1 MSDYLLWAFSLLGI
15 AALLFVIEIIVPSG
29 GIIGLV
35 ALAAALGAVVA
46 FSYESTT
53 LGIVSLAGLIVMV
66 PLAIN
71 FALKVFPN
79 TPIGKRL
86 ILGEDENDEA
96 ELAKLEQSRRE
107 EEARR
112 QALVGAEGTTSTT
125 MRPVGSV
132 KIDGVTIEGVSEV
145 GMLDAGVRVR
155 VTRVDGSTVKVRPV

>member
-15 AALLFVIEIIVPSG
+15 AVLLFLIEIVVPSG

-35 ALAAALGAVVA
+35 ALAAAIGAVIA
-46 FSYESTT
+46 FSYENPI
-53 LGIVSLAGLIVMV
+53 LGMVSLAGLIVMV

-71 FALKVFPN
+71 FALKIFPN
-79 TPIGKRL
+79 TPIGKKL
-86 ILGEDENDEA
+86 ILGEDEEDEA
-96 ELAKLEQSRRE
+96 ELAKREQARRE

-112 QALVGAEGTTSTT
+112 QARVGGEGTTSTT

-132 KIDGVTIEGVSEV
+132 KIDGVTIEAVSEV
-145 GMLDAGVRVR
+145 GMLDAGVPVR

>member
-1 MSDYLLWAFSLLGI
+1 MSDYLLWAFGLLGV

-46 FSYESTT
+46 FSYENPV
-53 LGIVSLAGLIVMV
+53 LGAVSLAGLIVMV

-79 TPIGKRL
+79 TPIGKKL
-86 ILGEDENDEA
+86 ILGEDEEDEA
-96 ELAKLEQSRRE
+96 ELAKLEQARRE

-112 QALVGAEGTTSTT
+112 QALIGAEGVTNTT

-132 KIDGVTIEGVSEV
+132 KIDGVTLEAVSEV
-145 GMLDAGVRVR
+145 GMLDAGVTVR